1 MTAAKIKLN
10 AGSGGGAVRLEA
22 PSSTSHNRVIDLPD
36 LPDGTLLTNHSSLD
50 ATKLS
55 GTLPAISA
63 ANLTNIP
70 AANLTGALPAISG
83 ANLTNLPTPTAFVS
97 GMIILWSGATNAI
110 PSGWVICDG
119 NNSTPDLRDRFVVGA
134 GNNYSVGATGGATT
148 DSISVSVSI
157 SGTTG
162 SPSATDMAGFPNAKN
177 LATGSHTHS
186 FSGSGSGS
194 ATVDTLPPYY
204 ALAYIMKT

>member
-10 AGSGGGAVRLEA
+10 AGSGGGSVSLEA

-50 ATKLS
+50 ATKL
-55 GTLPAISA
+55 
-63 ANLTNIP
+63 
-70 AANLTGALPAISG
+70 TGDLPAISG
-83 ANLTNLPTPTAFVS
+83 ANLTNLPSSSGFVA

-110 PSGWVICDG
+110 PTGFVLCDG

-134 GNNYSVGATGGATT
+134 GNNYSVGDTGGATT

-162 SPSATDMAGFPNAKN
+162 TNSGGASSAGHIGSLKNASIN
-177 LATGSHTHS
+177 GHTHS